1 MKKGCS
7 VSVSFGQVL
16 RDESG
21 ASFVEFTAVVM
32 TFMVI
37 VLGFVDFSYVFFQ
50 WNSAT
55 KAVQYGARLAAV
67 SNPVSSDLPALKG
80 LSATVLPGMPM
91 PEFTRICMA
100 TTANGSSGTCSGG
113 TYSAA
118 AMQMLVFGRNAD
130 GTVRTTC
137 VPGETNMRLF
147 GMCNIFS
154 RVDARKVVVGYE
166 NTGLGY
172 AGRPGGPVPTITVN
186 LRDLTYNY
194 VFLGGLLGLSNVAL
208 PGFATTVTGE
218 DLKLAGT

>member
-1 MKKGCS
+1 MS
-7 VSVSFGQVL
+7 VSLRQFL

-21 ASFVEFTAVVM
+21 ASFVEFTAVVF
-32 TFMVI
+32 TFLVI
-37 VLGFVDFSYVFFQ
+37 VLGFVDFSYVFYQ

-67 SNPVSSDLPALKG
+67 SNPVSSDLSTLTG
-80 LSATVLPGMPM
+80 VSSTVLPGMPM

-100 TTANGSSGTCSGG
+100 SVANGSTGTCSGG

-118 AMQMLVFGRNAD
+118 AMQTLLFGRNAD
-130 GTVRTTC
+130 GTARTVC

-147 GMCNIFS
+147 GMCNIFD
-154 RVDARKVVVGYE
+154 RVDARKVVVSYE

-186 LRDLTYNY
+186 LRDLTYQY
-194 VFLGGLLGLSNVAL
+194 IFLGDLLGLSNVSL